1 MRLLVIGGTGW
12 LGGCVVAAAVRRGD
26 DVTTLT
32 RGIAPRT
39 APSPAGVRALVA
51 DRSSSADVA
60 AALAGRT
67 FDAVV
72 DTAGYT
78 VAGVRTTAAHL
89 ADGGHYAFVSS
100 ISAYRD
106 WPPGPITGTGD
117 PTFGSERVVG
127 PGADPDADPDAEP
140 EGYGPMKAECER
152 VLQGVLG
159 DRLLIARPGLIIGP
173 GDPTGRLGWW
183 LRRIARGGDVV
194 VPASNLDVPVA
205 FVDVRDLADWLVD
218 SAHRRSGGVVNA
230 TGDAGMTT
238 YGGLLEG
245 ARAVIGD
252 AVECPVRWVPFD
264 DDTLAAAGVEEWIHL
279 PFWLAA
285 DAARTAWQVDASSA
299 RAAGLASRPI
309 TDTLRDTWSWLRT
322 APSVS
327 APVPATGGGRPAFG
341 LPPTTEHA
349 LLEGARRRGV

>member
-12 LGGCVVAAAVRRGD
+12 LGGCVVATAVRRGD

-32 RGIAPRT
+32 RGIARRT
-39 APSPAGVRALVA
+39 APSPTGVHALVA
-51 DRSSSADVA
+51 DRSSPAYVT
-60 AALAGRT
+60 AALAGRR

-89 ADGGHYAFVSS
+89 ADVGHYAFVSS

-127 PGADPDADPDAEP
+127 PDADPDADAEP

-152 VLQGVLG
+152 VLEGVLG

-194 VPASNLDVPVA
+194 VPASNLEVPVA

-218 SAHRRSGGVVNA
+218 SAHRRAGGVVNA

-238 YGGLLEG
+238 YGGLLET

-252 AVECPVRWVPFD
+252 DVERPVRWVPLD
-264 DDTLAAAGVEEWIHL
+264 DDTLVAAGAQEWTHL

-285 DAARTAWQVDASSA
+285 DAARTAWQVDATSA

-309 TDTLRDTWSWLRT
+309 AETLRDTWSWLRT
-322 APSVS
+322 VPSAAGS
-327 APVPATGGGRPAFG
+327 APATGGGRPAFG
-341 LPPTTEHA
+341 LPPAIEGA
-349 LLEGARRRGV
+349 LLEGARPGGV